1 MNWKTEILRKLTHVS
16 GLLFLPLLYWNP
28 FAFASVMAAALSAYL
43 LTEWSAAKGI
53 RIPFLSSFVADCKR
67 PSEGRIS
74 RGAVLLA
81 VSGII
86 LPFLI
91 SAPAAILGLG
101 QAYLADTL
109 ATLAGKRWGH
119 RRLPWSPEKSW
130 MGSAVFVVA
139 ATILGLFFLSAPA
152 ALLIALVGAGV
163 ESLPLRE
170 MDNVTVPL
178 ATGLAFQVLFAT
190 GLF

>member
-28 FAFASVMAAALSAYL
+28 FAFASVMAAALSVYL
-43 LTEWSAAKGI
+43 LTEWSAAKGM
-53 RIPFLSSFVADCKR
+53 RIPLLSSFVAGCKR
-67 PSEGRIS
+67 PSEGKIS

-81 VSGII
+81 VSGIV
-86 LPFLI
+86 LPFLF

-109 ATLAGKRWGH
+109 ATLAGKRWGR
-119 RRLPWSPEKSW
+119 RRLPWSPAKSW

-139 ATILGLFFLSAPA
+139 ATVLGLFFLPAPA
-152 ALLIALVGAGV
+152 AVLIALVGAGI
-163 ESLPLRE
+163 ESLPLKE
-170 MDNVTVPL
+170 MDNLTVPL
-178 ATGLAFQVLFAT
+178 ATGWAFNIFFWSPL
-190 GLF
+190 